1 MADIAPRAREQN
13 TQQRLDIR
21 NTVQRAAALVI
32 VLLFAC
38 PLWAWGAQDP
48 EGTISAQSHETKHVS
63 AEDTGGRST
72 DDTAMDKEQLGPT
85 SFLVSS
91 ANAVDQP
98 PLYRETRQ
106 QTIDIRWRETSDPMM
121 TLADDGGLSVGID
134 GVRDAW
140 NPLVVGAVV
149 EWTSSGSEN
158 HEPGEVEIRIPDHLF
173 LSRNGSPYEPILL
186 NGSPYLQT
194 GLEVSVGVPEAPAAS
209 PDGWQYRHDAEA
221 HEIIITNASNVGAGT
236 KLVCEVD
243 YAYATDSSYYYGA
256 EYDGVLHP
264 TLTELSNV
272 PVRLYASEKGAG
284 VAQTGFATLST
295 ENVLKDASVEVSG
308 VYDSWQDCWG
318 EAPTDG
324 EESLYAVWKATATID
339 HFYQPYDLRFD
350 IPDPPHGSI
359 VGISD
364 AWVGGSPENATGEF
378 SPESATFMNPEDT
391 AVGLGDADAY
401 RAYTDSSGIIAF
413 SDEALN
419 VAMLVRYD
427 KTWLD
432 EQSPIELF
440 LSAKAILNSVDGDAQ
455 ERVGEG
461 SFEYKSIGFEAPP
474 GNRFA
479 LQRAEGASG
488 IAELNALYYYQDGQ
502 IDRLAS
508 GQESAPGVST
518 SAAYASCYAST
529 LEKDGDA
536 LDPASY
542 GKRPYSFDLIDDFAF
557 AGSARLDESEY
568 EIQAVLDIN
577 SAAVTLYEGVADYAQ
592 GSYAVQPVEGAIDP
606 LDVTLSVRFGDS
618 SEWIPAARWTQ
629 NESGRMDCS
638 AVETLLEEA
647 ELRAFDPSSV
657 LGYWHKG
664 DELSEYDG
672 AQRYDLILPS
682 GVTGV
687 KLGFETTAW
696 AASVG
701 DYGSDNPE
709 WGLITASSVK
719 SSERLRSLAESSQS
733 LVVDKAST
741 LVARNAEGALL
752 GFEGEPDDASKDS
765 ALAQELVDSGMGE
778 YGASMYRALS
788 DAVLKRA
795 KKDGGLVGAA
805 GNARNNTAEKTVE
818 VGSVYAASAI
828 STRTQESQASGS
840 CIQPPEHGGT
850 FYVLLPR
857 GFSADVSTVKA
868 SERLSGGH
876 PFIDTKNLPIDGGAV
891 KDERYSTDE
900 NGNIGRE
907 HSADAE
913 VSAVEL
919 SPNWKD
925 SGQDLLIVTVRTSD
939 RNSGISEP
947 YDNREYVS
955 GFILSFGG
963 RYSWDAMADYG
974 TNLDFRFIYESANPD
989 LSTWNARGN
998 AASDASWAPGWSDD
1012 ARTLLSDLDGENSR
1026 QSRWYYGS
1034 AATTV
1039 NFPTAA
1045 EYGLKLSAKALD
1057 DSVWK
1062 HAGDDDGCVEVYAG
1076 EQYQYRIRTALE
1088 PGGSASDSVLYC
1100 PLERFSDDAHSSAWH
1115 GTLEDIDTSAITVA
1129 GANPCIYYTTRE
1141 GLDFADKAVLDLS
1154 NTDLWSTDPPNSREE
1169 ITAVAID
1176 CTKTAS
1182 GDAFRLEGGE
1192 SLSAVLTMRAPIEHA
1207 ADLESSM
1214 ATAYCQAWLASTVTS
1229 ATGAE
1234 SNRVIHHEATAVRLK
1249 TMSFEFVKIA
1259 ENEAVVDN
1267 AAASSLDQQSP
1278 IEGAR
1283 FVLYRFVGTGEPAY
1297 GDHEGW
1303 AIVGEAS
1310 SNPWV
1315 RFEGLAP
1322 GLYRLVETQA
1332 PFGFI
1337 KPSGQWAI
1345 RLDPLLPQETTI
1357 DAEQAGGGEAPPAA
1371 VWLDEGLA
1379 IPNTALPSLPL
1390 TGGQGMALIAA
1401 VGGMAV
1407 CVGIIARSKGLIG
1420 RKANR

>member
-13 TQQRLDIR
+13 AQKRRGIRSAVQQ
-21 NTVQRAAALVI
+21 AAALAI
-32 VLLFAC
+32 LLLLAC
-38 PLWAWGAQDP
+38 PFGAWGAQSP
-48 EGTISAQSHETKHVS
+48 EEAISARSHETEHISV
-63 AEDTGGRST
+63 EDAGGRSA
-72 DDTAMDKEQLGPT
+72 DDAASDKERLGPS
-85 SFLVSS
+85 SFLASP

-98 PLYRETRQ
+98 PLYKETRQ
-106 QTIDIRWRETSDPMM
+106 QTIDICWRETNDSMM
-121 TLADDGGLSVGID
+121 TLADDGSLSVNID

-149 EWTSSGSEN
+149 EWTSSGSED
-158 HEPGEVEIRIPDHLF
+158 HEPGEVEIRVPDHLF

-209 PDGWQYRHDAEA
+209 PDGWQYKHDVEA
-221 HEIIITNASNVGAGT
+221 HEIVITNASNVGAGT
-236 KLVCEVD
+236 KLVCEID

-272 PVRLYASEKGAG
+272 PVRLYASEKDAG
-284 VAQTGFATLST
+284 VAQTGFVTLTT

-318 EAPTDG
+318 DAPADG
-324 EESLYAVWKATATID
+324 EKSLYAVWKAAATID

-350 IPDPPHGSI
+350 ILNPPHGSV

-364 AWVGGSPENATGEF
+364 AWVGGSPEGITGEF
-378 SPESATFMNPEDT
+378 SPESATFINPAGS
-391 AVGLGDADAY
+391 AVGLDNADAY
-401 RAYTDSSGIIAF
+401 RAYTDSSGSISF
-413 SDEALN
+413 SDEALS
-419 VAMLVRYD
+419 VAVLVRYD
-427 KTWLD
+427 KAWLD
-432 EQSPIELF
+432 EQSPIELS
-440 LSAKAILNSVDGDAQ
+440 LSAKAILDSIDGGAQ
-455 ERVGEG
+455 ELVGEG
-461 SFEYKSIGFEAPP
+461 SFEYRSIGFEAPP
-474 GNRFA
+474 GNQFA
-479 LQRAEGASG
+479 LQRTEGASG

-508 GQESAPGVST
+508 GQETAPGIST

-529 LEKDGDA
+529 LEEGGDV

-542 GKRPYSFDLIDDFAF
+542 GKRPYSIELVDDFAF
-557 AGSARLDESEY
+557 AGNARLGEDEY
-568 EIQAVLDIN
+568 EIQAVLDIG
-577 SAAVTLYEGVADYAQ
+577 STAVTLYEGVADYAQ
-592 GSYAVQPVEGAIDP
+592 GSYAVQPVEGTIDP

-618 SEWIPAARWTQ
+618 SEWVAAAQWRQT
-629 NESGRMDCS
+629 ESGRMDCS
-638 AVETLLEEA
+638 TIEVLLEEA

-672 AQRYDLILPS
+672 AQRYDLALPS

-696 AASVG
+696 AASIG

-709 WGLITASSVK
+709 WGLITALAVK
-719 SSERLRSLAESSQS
+719 PSERLRSLAEGSQS
-733 LVVDKAST
+733 LVVDKANT
-741 LVARNAEGALL
+741 LVARNAEGELL
-752 GFEGEPDDASKDS
+752 GFEGEPDDSSEDN
-765 ALAQELVDSGMGE
+765 ALAQELVGSGMEE

-795 KKDGGLVGAA
+795 KKDGSLVGAA
-805 GNARNNTAEKTVE
+805 GNARNNTAEKTIE

-840 CIQPPEHGGT
+840 SIQPPERGGT

-857 GFSADVSTVKA
+857 GFSADVSTIKA

-876 PFIDTKNLPIDGGAV
+876 PSIDTKNLPIDGGAV

-900 NGNIGRE
+900 SGGIGRE
-907 HSADAE
+907 HSTDAK

-925 SGQDLLIVTVRTSD
+925 SGQDLLIVTVRTPD
-939 RNSGISEP
+939 GNPGISEP
-947 YDNREYVS
+947 YDNQEYVS

-963 RYSWDAMADYG
+963 RYSWDAMTDYG
-974 TNLDFRFIYESANPD
+974 TNLDFRFVYESANSD
-989 LSTWNARGN
+989 LSAWNARGN
-998 AASDASWAPGWSDD
+998 TATDTSWAPGWGDD
-1012 ARTLLSDLDGENSR
+1012 VRALLSDLDGENSQ

-1062 HAGDDDGCVEVYAG
+1062 NAGDNNDCVEVYAG

-1088 PGGSASDSVLYC
+1088 PGGSALDSVLYC
-1100 PLERFSDDAHSSAWH
+1100 PLERFSDDTHSSAWH
-1115 GTLEDIDTSAITVA
+1115 GTLEDVDTSAITAA

-1154 NTDLWSTDPPNSREE
+1154 NTDLWSTDPPDNREE

-1182 GDAFRLEGGE
+1182 GDDFRLEGGE

-1214 ATAYCQAWLASTVTS
+1214 ATAYCQAWLASTVAS

-1249 TMSFEFVKIA
+1249 TMSFEFVKVA
-1259 ENEAVVDN
+1259 ENEAAIDS
-1267 AAASSLDQQSP
+1267 AAVSSLDQQSP
-1278 IEGAR
+1278 VEGAR
-1283 FVLYRFVGTGEPAY
+1283 FVLYRFAGTGEPVY
-1297 GDHEGW
+1297 DDHEDW
-1303 AIVGEAS
+1303 MVAGETS

-1322 GLYRLVETQA
+1322 GLYKLVETQA

-1345 RLDPLLPQETTI
+1345 QLDPLLPQGMTI
-1357 DAEQAGGGEAPPAA
+1357 EAERADGGEAPPAA

-1390 TGGQGMALIAA
+1390 TGSQGMVLIAA

-1407 CVGIIARSKGLIG
+1407 CAGIIARSKDLIG